1 MNDFLAVGA
10 TGLELTPRD
19 DERLETAT
27 ELRVS
32 VTGPASNAAIA
43 ASRLG
48 TASTWLSK
56 LPDDPLGRRVVG
68 ELRRHGVEPAVCW
81 GEGRHGLTFTERAA
95 APRTDDHIDDRAG
108 VAVASLTPDD
118 LPALDFQGA
127 ETLFTSA
134 ATLAL
139 SDTLAGT
146 VEELFAAFDGRA
158 ALALSRSRALDSSVA
173 HERTESLLSAT
184 DVLLASEAGAAALGE
199 DGTPPEIAHALAATH
214 DLDTVVLA
222 DSGGNAL
229 VWHERTVHER
239 EPPDTEIVDERGAF
253 DALCGGFLARRT
265 AGDGVDEAL
274 AAGVVC
280 GALARAI
287 QEPIPLVTPG
297 EVDDCIATMDDERD
311 GRR

>member
-1 MNDFLAVGA
+1 MN
-10 TGLELTPRD
+10 
-19 DERLETAT
+19 
-27 ELRVS
+27 VS

-48 TASTWLSK
+48 TASAWLSK
-56 LPDDPLGRRVVG
+56 LPDDSLGRRVAG

-81 GEGRHGLTFTERAA
+81 GEGRQGLSFVERTA
-95 APRTDDHIDDRAG
+95 APRDDGRIDDQAG
-108 VAVASLTPDD
+108 AAVASLTPDD

-146 VEELFAAFDGRA
+146 VEELFAAFDGRT
-158 ALALSRSRALDSSVA
+158 ALTLHRSRALDSSVA
-173 HERTESLLSAT
+173 RERVESMLSAT

-199 DGTPPEIAHALAATH
+199 DRSPPEAAHALAAAH

-222 DSGGNAL
+222 DPGSGAL

-239 EPPDTEIVDERGAF
+239 DSPDAATIDERGAF
-253 DALCGGFLARRT
+253 DALCGGFLARRI
-265 AGDGVDEAL
+265 ASDGVDEAL
-274 AAGVVC
+274 AAGVAC
-280 GALARAI
+280 GALARTV
-287 QEPIPLVTPG
+287 QGSIPVVTPD
-297 EVDDCIATMDDERD
+297 EVDDCIAAMDDDRD